1 MRMKNSKII
10 FATFLIAA
18 STMVVSC
25 GNGNQD
31 QAAMQQMP
39 PVETDFITLQQGSA
53 DVENTFPGT
62 IEGQDNV
69 EIKAQVSGYL
79 EAIYVKE
86 GQYVNKGQSLFKI
99 KGDVYN
105 EQVNT
110 SNAALK
116 AALANQAN
124 AKLEVEKLRPLVEGK
139 VVSDVQLKT
148 AQANYSAATAQVNQA
163 KSSLGSSKI
172 NANFTVIKAP
182 VSGYISRIP
191 NRIGNLITPNDAT
204 PLTSLSNI
212 TTVNVYFSMNE
223 ADFLSFQ
230 KGNSSKSTINAELIL
245 ADGTTYNYKGKV
257 ETASGNID
265 ATTGSMQM
273 KAVFQNPNQLLRSGG
288 TAKVVLH
295 SNLNNVLTLPKIAV
309 KDIQDKYFVYKLG
322 AKNTVNM
329 VPIEVSGSSVDNY
342 FVSKGVAKG
351 DKIAIN
357 RIESLYEGAAVIVKD
372 AKSTK

>member
-1 MRMKNSKII
+1 MKNSKII
-10 FATFLIAA
+10 FASFLIATSA
-18 STMVVSC
+18 MMISC
-25 GNGNQD
+25 GKGNPE

-53 DVENTFPGT
+53 DVVNAFPGT

-86 GQYVNKGQSLFKI
+86 GQYVTKGQALFKI

-105 EQVNT
+105 QQVNT
-110 SNAALK
+110 SDAALK

-124 AKLEVEKLRPLVEGK
+124 AKLEVEKLKPLVEGK

-230 KGNSSKSTINAELIL
+230 KSNSSKSPINAELIL

-357 RIESLYEGAAVIVKD
+357 RIESLYEGAAVIVKE

>member
-257 ETASGNID
+257 ERQVEIL
-265 ATTGSMQM
+265 M
-273 KAVFQNPNQLLRSGG
+273 PLR
-288 TAKVVLH
+288 
-295 SNLNNVLTLPKIAV
+295 
-309 KDIQDKYFVYKLG
+309 
-322 AKNTVNM
+322 
-329 VPIEVSGSSVDNY
+329 EVC
-342 FVSKGVAKG
+342 K
-351 DKIAIN
+351 
-357 RIESLYEGAAVIVKD
+357 
-372 AKSTK
+372 